1 MKIFVN
7 DETLEVLD
15 DSSLASAL
23 DSVGVEDGKGWAVAV
38 NREVVPSEAW
48 EETKLN
54 SEDSL
59 LLVRAT
65 QGG

>member
-1 MKIFVN
+1 MNIFVN
-7 DETLEVLD
+7 DEALEILD

-23 DSVGVEDGKGWAVAV
+23 DSVGVEDAKGWAVAV
-38 NREVVPSEAW
+38 NREVVPFEDW
-48 EETKLN
+48 EQTELKP
-54 SEDSL
+54 EDSL